1 MTFGKRLLVIDDE
14 EEFSE
19 FVRVVAAELGYAVTV
34 TSHATGFQ
42 TAYREHTPD
51 VIITDIVM
59 PGMDGVELIKWLI
72 GQGCKARILIVS
84 GFNPLYSEMARVIAE
99 NGKMLSTRVLQ
110 KPIGLA
116 DLRAFLNE
124 A

>member
-19 FVRVVAAELGYAVTV
+19 FVRAVAAELGYAVTV

-59 PGMDGVELIKWLI
+59 PGGGLPKSPIRPLRRWR
-72 GQGCKARILIVS
+72 CPARS
-84 GFNPLYSEMARVIAE
+84 RPWRG
-99 NGKMLSTRVLQ
+99 
-110 KPIGLA
+110 
-116 DLRAFLNE
+116 
-124 A
+124 